1 MMQAVELDQVPAA
14 SGICKERGVEQI
26 ELHVSTRKLMGKKSR
41 FLRRQGITPVHL
53 FGYDTEP
60 MALQCETVQLKQVLR
75 TAGKTKLVGLR
86 VDKNKK
92 PRNVVVREVQKN
104 ALSGELVHVDFF
116 QVSLEEKIKVE
127 VPIVLVGE
135 APALKVKTNTMAH
148 DLAVVEVECLPDR
161 IPENIQ
167 VDVSIL
173 VEDDQSIQVKDLV
186 LGEGVV
192 ALSNPEQVVVRI
204 APLQIEK
211 VEKKVVA
218 EAVAEGAEGAEGAEA
233 AEGAAAEGA
242 AEEAKEGKGGK
253 ESKKEEKKGE

>member
-1 MMQAVELDQVPAA
+1 M
-14 SGICKERGVEQI
+14 EQI
-26 ELHVSTRKLMGKKSR
+26 ELHVSTRELMGKKSR

-60 MALQCETVQLKQVLR
+60 MALQCETVQLKQVLK

-86 VDKNKK
+86 VDKHKK

-116 QVSLEEKIKVE
+116 QVSMEEKIKVE
-127 VPIVLVGE
+127 VPVVLVGE
-135 APALKVKTNTMAH
+135 APALKAKTNMMAH
-148 DLAVVEVECLPDR
+148 ELAAVEIECLPDR
-161 IPENIQ
+161 IPETIQ
-167 VDVSIL
+167 VDISGL

-204 APLQIEK
+204 APLKIEK
-211 VEKKVVA
+211 VEKPVVA
-218 EAVAEGAEGAEGAEA
+218 EAVAEGAEGAEGAPA
-233 AEGAAAEGA
+233 AEGAPEGA
-242 AEEAKEGKGGK
+242 KEGK